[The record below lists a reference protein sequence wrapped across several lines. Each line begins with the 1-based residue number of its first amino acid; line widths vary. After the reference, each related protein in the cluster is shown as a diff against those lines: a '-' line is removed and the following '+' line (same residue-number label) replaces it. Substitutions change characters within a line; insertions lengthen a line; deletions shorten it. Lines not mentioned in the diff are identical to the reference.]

1 MMLEAFFSPRS
12 VAVVGA
18 SAVPGKM
25 GYILLDN
32 IIRGGYKGDIY
43 AVNPKGGEILGYQAY
58 PAITDIP
65 GPVDLAVIVIPAVAI
80 PDAVDQCG
88 EKGVKALLII
98 SAGFRE
104 SGPEGARR
112 ERDVVARAQKYG
124 MRILGPNV
132 LGLIDTISMLN
143 ATFATTMARPGEIAF
158 FSQSGALGSAILDW
172 SHIENLGFSHFVSL
186 GNKADVNE
194 IDLLEAWGN
203 DPHSRVILAYLE
215 GIVDGERFMKVA
227 RQVTR
232 KRPVIAIKSGTTA
245 AGTRAISSHTG
256 SLAGSER
263 AYEAAFSQTGI
274 IRAESVQDLFDYSEI
289 FAYQPMLRGNRLA
302 IVTNA
307 GGPGIL
313 ATDALDKVGLT
324 LARFDKRTIEAMA
337 PALPETANLYNPVDV
352 IGDARSDRYRAAL
365 QAVLCDEGVDGV
377 VVLLTPQAMTDVL
390 DIART
395 VIEII
400 KAYDKPVVT
409 SFMGGEVVQS
419 AVELFQENHIPTYPF
434 PERAVYAFGAM
445 EQYRLRLERPP
456 QRLSRF
462 TVDKKHVQE
471 IFAKARAESRLNL
484 GEVEARAV
492 IEAYGLHVPAAR
504 LAHTPDEAV
513 KLAGEIGYPVVMKIA
528 SPDILHKSDIGAVKV
543 GLGKPADVR
552 DAFELIDYRAR
563 RHNPNADIW
572 GVLVQQMIVGG
583 KEVIIGMS
591 RDPQFGPLLMFGLG
605 GIYVEVMKDVVFR
618 IAPIDRVEAREMV
631 ESIRSFP
638 LLKGVR
644 GEAPADVDA
653 VVETILRI
661 SQLVTDFPEIV
672 ELDVNPL
679 IVREAGQGATVLD
692 ARMILSG

>member
-1 MMLEAFFSPRS
+1 MLEAFFTPRS

-25 GYILLDN
+25 GYILMDN
-32 IIRGGYKGDIY
+32 IIRGGYKGRIY
-43 AVNPKGGEILGYQAY
+43 AVNPKGGEILGYPAY
-58 PAITDIP
+58 PNITDIP
-65 GPVDLAVIVIPAVAI
+65 DPVDLAVIVIPAAAI
-80 PDAVDQCG
+80 PDAVDRCG

-104 SGPEGARR
+104 AGPEGARR

-186 GNKADVNE
+186 GNKADINE
-194 IDLLEAWGN
+194 IDLLEAWGD

-215 GIVDGERFMKVA
+215 GISDGARFMQVA

-232 KRPVIAIKSGTTA
+232 KRPVIAIKSGTTT

-263 AYEAAFSQTGI
+263 AYEAAFNQTGI
-274 IRAESVQDLFDYSEI
+274 IRAQSVQDLFDYSEI
-289 FAYQPMLRGNRLA
+289 FAYQPMLCGNRIA

-313 ATDALDKVGLT
+313 ATDALDKVGLQ
-324 LARFDKRTIEAMA
+324 LAHFEKRTIEAMA
-337 PALPETANLYNPVDV
+337 PFLPETANLYNPVDV

-365 QAVLCDEGVDGV
+365 QAVLADPGVDGV

-395 VIEII
+395 VVEIV

-409 SFMGGEVVQS
+409 SFIGGEVVQP
-419 AVELFQENHIPTYPF
+419 AVLLFQDNHIPTYPF

-445 EQYRLRLERPP
+445 EQYRLWLERPP
-456 QRLSRF
+456 QHLAEFS
-462 TVDKKHVQE
+462 VDKARVRE
-471 IFAKARAESRLNL
+471 IFAKARHEGRLNL

-492 IEAYGLHVPAAR
+492 IEAYGLRVPRAT
-504 LAHTPDEAV
+504 LAHSPEEAV
-513 KLAGEIGYPVVMKIA
+513 RLAGEIGYPVVMKIA

-552 DAFELIDYRAR
+552 DAYDLIEFRAR
-563 RHNPNADIW
+563 RHNPDADIW

-591 RDPQFGPLLMFGLG
+591 RDPQFGPMLMFGLG

-618 IAPIDRVEAREMV
+618 IAPIDRLEAREMV
-631 ESIRSFP
+631 ESIRSYP

-644 GEAPADVDA
+644 GEPPADVDA
-653 VVETILRI
+653 VVETILRV

-672 ELDVNPL
+672 EMDVNPL
-679 IVREAGQGATVLD
+679 IVHEAGQGATVLD
-692 ARMILSG
+692 ARMILAK

>member
-1 MMLEAFFSPRS
+1 MLAPFFNPRS

-25 GYILLDN
+25 GYILMDN
-32 IIRGGYKGDIY
+32 IIRGGYKGKIY
-43 AVNPKGGEILGYQAY
+43 AVNPKGGEILGYQAFLS
-58 PAITDIP
+58 IKDIP
-65 GPVDLAVIVIPAVAI
+65 DPVDLAVIVIPAVAI

-104 SGPEGARR
+104 AGPEGARR
-112 ERDVVARAQKYG
+112 ERDVVSRAQKYG

-194 IDLLEAWGN
+194 IDLLEAWAN

-215 GIVDGERFMKVA
+215 GISDGERFMKVA

-263 AYEAAFSQTGI
+263 AYEAAFYQTGI
-274 IRAESVQDLFDYSEI
+274 IRAQSVQDLFDYSEI
-289 FAYQPMLRGNRLA
+289 FAYQPMLRGNRIA

-324 LARFDKRTIEAMA
+324 LARFDKRTVEAMA

-365 QAVLCDEGVDGV
+365 QAVLADEGVDGV

-390 DIART
+390 DIAHT
-395 VIEII
+395 VVEIS

-409 SFMGGEVVQS
+409 SFIGGEVVHP
-419 AVELFQENHIPTYPF
+419 AVQLFQDNRLPTYPF

-456 QRLSRF
+456 QRLAHF
-462 TVDKKHVQE
+462 TVDKPRVQE
-471 IFAKARAESRLNL
+471 VFAKARAENRLNL
-484 GEVEARAV
+484 GEVEARTV
-492 IEAYGLHVPAAR
+492 IEAYGLRVPRAR
-504 LAHTPDEAV
+504 LAQTPDEAV

-543 GLGKPADVR
+543 GMSKPADVR

-563 RHNPNADIW
+563 RHNPEADIW
-572 GVLVQQMIVGG
+572 GVLVQQMISGG

-591 RDPQFGPLLMFGLG
+591 RDPQFGPMLMFGLG

-653 VVETILRI
+653 IVEVILRI

-672 ELDVNPL
+672 EMDVNPL
-679 IVREAGQGATVLD
+679 IVHEAGQGATVLD
-692 ARMILSG
+692 ARMILAG

>member
-1 MMLEAFFSPRS
+1 MLEAFFSPRS

-18 SAVPGKM
+18 SSVPGKM
-25 GYILLDN
+25 GYILMDN
-32 IIRGGYKGDIY
+32 IIRGGYQGKIY
-43 AVNPKGGEILGYQAY
+43 AVNPKGGEILGRTAY
-58 PAITDIP
+58 PSIGDIP
-65 GPVDLAVIVIPAVAI
+65 DEVDLAVIVIPAAGI
-80 PDAVDQCG
+80 PDVVEACG
-88 EKGVKALLII
+88 KKGVKALLII

-104 SGPEGARR
+104 AGPEGARR

-172 SHIENLGFSHFVSL
+172 SREENLGFSHFVSL
-186 GNKADVNE
+186 GNKADVSE
-194 IDLLEAWGN
+194 IDLLEAWED
-203 DPHSRVILAYLE
+203 DPHSKVILAYLE
-215 GIVDGERFMKVA
+215 GIADGERFVKVA
-227 RQVTR
+227 RRVTR

-263 AYEAAFSQTGI
+263 AYEAAFNQTGI
-274 IRAESVQDLFDYSEI
+274 IRAQSVQDLFDYAEV
-289 FAYQPMLRGNRLA
+289 FAYQPMLRGNRIA

-313 ATDALDKVGLT
+313 ATDTCDRVGLT
-324 LARFDKRTIEAMA
+324 LAHFAKETIEAMA
-337 PALPETANLYNPVDV
+337 PYLPETANLYNPVDV

-365 QAVLCDEGVDGV
+365 QAVLRDPGVDGV

-390 DIART
+390 DIAQT
-395 VIEII
+395 VVEIV

-409 SFMGGEVVQS
+409 SFIGGEVVRP
-419 AVELFQENHIPTYPF
+419 AVLLFQENRIPTYPF
-434 PERAVYAFGAM
+434 PERAVMALGAM
-445 EQYRLRLERPP
+445 EQYRRRLERPP
-456 QRLSRF
+456 QRLVEF
-462 TVDKKHVQE
+462 AVQKERVRE
-471 IFAKARAESRLNL
+471 IFDRARQESRPNL
-484 GEVEARAV
+484 GEVEARTV
-492 IEAYGLHVPAAR
+492 IEAYGMRLPQAR
-504 LAHTPDEAV
+504 LAHSPDEAV
-513 KLAGEIGYPVVMKIA
+513 RLAAEIGYPVVMKIA
-528 SPDILHKSDIGAVKV
+528 SPDILHKSDIGAVKL
-543 GLGKPADVR
+543 GLNSPGDVR
-552 DAFELIDYRAR
+552 DAYELIEYRAR
-563 RHNPNADIW
+563 RHNPDADIW
-572 GVLVQQMIVGG
+572 GVLVQQMIRGG

-618 IAPIDRVEAREMV
+618 LAPIDRAEAREMV

-644 GEAPADVDA
+644 GEPPADVDA
-653 VVETILRI
+653 VVDTILRV

-679 IVREAGQGATVLD
+679 IVHEAGQGATVLD
-692 ARMILSG
+692 ARMILQG

>member
-1 MMLEAFFSPRS
+1 MLEAFFDPRG

-25 GYILLDN
+25 GYILMDN
-32 IIRGGYKGDIY
+32 IIRGGYKGKIFP
-43 AVNPKGGEILGYQAY
+43 VNPKGGEILGHQAY
-58 PAITDIP
+58 PVITDIP
-65 GPVDLAVIVIPAVAI
+65 DPVDLAVIVIPAAYI
-80 PDAVDQCG
+80 PDVVDQCG

-112 ERDVVARAQKYG
+112 EREVIARAAKYG

-194 IDLLEAWGN
+194 IDLLQAWGD

-215 GIVDGERFMKVA
+215 GIVDGEQFIKVA
-227 RQVTR
+227 RKVTR

-263 AYEAAFSQTGI
+263 AYEAAFYQTGI

-289 FAYQPMLRGNRLA
+289 FAYQPMLRDNRIA

-313 ATDALDKVGLT
+313 ATDALDRVGLK

-337 PALPETANLYNPVDV
+337 EVLPETANLYNPVDV

-365 QAVLCDEGVDGV
+365 QAVLSDEGVDGV
-377 VVLLTPQAMTDVL
+377 VVMLTPQAMTDVL
-390 DIART
+390 DIAHT

-409 SFMGGEVVQS
+409 SFIGGEVVQP
-419 AVELFQENHIPTYPF
+419 AVELFQKNRIPTYPF

-445 EQYRLRLERPP
+445 ERYRLRLERPP
-456 QRLSRF
+456 QRLSHF
-462 TVDKKHVQE
+462 TVDKERVQE
-471 IFAKARAESRLNL
+471 VFAKARAESRLNL

-492 IEAYGLHVPAAR
+492 IEAYGLR
-504 LAHTPDEAV
+504 LPEAQLANTPDEAV
-513 KLAGEIGYPVVMKIA
+513 KLASEMGYPVVMKIA
-528 SPDILHKSDIGAVKV
+528 SPDILHKSDLGAVKL
-543 GLGKPADVR
+543 GLSNAGDVR
-552 DAFELIDYRAR
+552 DAFDLIDYRSR
-563 RHNPNADIW
+563 RHNPDADIW

-591 RDPQFGPLLMFGLG
+591 RDPQFGPMLMFGLG

-618 IAPIDRVEAREMV
+618 IAPIDRVEACEMV

-644 GEAPADVDA
+644 GEAAADVDA

-672 ELDVNPL
+672 EMDINPL
-679 IVREAGQGATVLD
+679 IVHEAGQGATVLD
-692 ARMILSG
+692 ARMILAG

>member
-1 MMLEAFFSPRS
+1 MLKAFFSPRS

-25 GYILLDN
+25 GYILMDN
-32 IIRGGYKGDIY
+32 IIRGGYQGKLY
-43 AVNPKGGEILGYQAY
+43 AINPKGGEILGHAAY
-58 PAITDIP
+58 PSIGDVP
-65 GPVDLAVIVIPAVAI
+65 GEVDLAVIVIPAAAI
-80 PDAVDQCG
+80 PDTVDACG
-88 EKGVKALLII
+88 QKGVKALLII

-104 SGPEGARR
+104 AGPEGARR

-132 LGLIDTISMLN
+132 LGLIDTISKLN
-143 ATFATTMARPGEIAF
+143 ATFATTMARPGDIAF

-172 SHIENLGFSHFVSL
+172 SCEENLGFSHFVSL

-194 IDLLEAWGN
+194 IDLLQVWGD

-215 GIVDGERFMKVA
+215 GIADGTAFMKVA

-232 KRPVIAIKSGTTA
+232 KRPVIAIKSGTTV

-274 IRAESVQDLFDYSEI
+274 IRAQSVQELFDYAEVFS
-289 FAYQPMLRGNRLA
+289 YQPMLRGNRIA

-313 ATDALDKVGLT
+313 ATDALDRVGLD
-324 LARFDKRTIEAMA
+324 LARFAKETVEAMA
-337 PALPETANLYNPVDV
+337 PYLPETANLYNPVDV
-352 IGDARSDRYRAAL
+352 IGDARSDRYRAAME
-365 QAVLCDEGVDGV
+365 AVLRDPGVDGV
-377 VVLLTPQAMTDVL
+377 AVLLTPQAMTDVL

-395 VIEII
+395 VLEIAR
-400 KAYDKPVVT
+400 AYDKPVVT
-409 SFMGGEVVQS
+409 SFIGGEVVEQ
-419 AVELFQENHIPTYPF
+419 AVQLFQQNRIPTYPF
-434 PERAVYAFGAM
+434 PERAIYAFGAM
-445 EQYRLRLERPP
+445 EQYRRWLERPP
-456 QRLSRF
+456 QRLAHFKVGSERVRQVF
-462 TVDKKHVQE
+462 
-471 IFAKARAESRLNL
+471 ARAHNESRPNL
-484 GEVEARAV
+484 GEVEAREV
-492 IEAYGLHVPAAR
+492 LEAYGLRVPRAT
-504 LAHTPDEAV
+504 LAHSPEEAV

-543 GLGKPADVR
+543 GLGKPGDVR
-552 DAFELIDYRAR
+552 DAYELIEYRAQ
-563 RHNPNADIW
+563 RHNPDAEIW

-591 RDPQFGPLLMFGLG
+591 RDPQFGPMLMFGLG

-644 GEAPADVDA
+644 GEPPADVDA
-653 VVETILRI
+653 VVDTILRI

-672 ELDVNPL
+672 EMDVNPL
-679 IVREAGQGATVLD
+679 IVHEAGQGATVLD
-692 ARMILSG
+692 ARMILQ